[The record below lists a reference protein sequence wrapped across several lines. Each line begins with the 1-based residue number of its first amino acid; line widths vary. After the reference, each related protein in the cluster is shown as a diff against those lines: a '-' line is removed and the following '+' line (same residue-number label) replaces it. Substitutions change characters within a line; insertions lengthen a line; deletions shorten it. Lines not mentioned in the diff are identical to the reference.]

1 MRKIRL
7 YLDTSVISHLHAA
20 DAPQNMAATQKLWRE
35 IMQGKYAIYISELV
49 LKEIMNCE
57 EQKQRIMLSYLSDI
71 TLYEIELTEEIINLA
86 KKYVDAGI
94 IPAKYTDDALHIA
107 AATVHD
113 CNVVVSWNFKHMVK
127 LKTIIGVNGINKGGG
142 YTEIEILP
150 PNSITEEV
158 E

>member
-7 YLDTSVISHLHAA
+7 YLDTSVISHLQAN
-20 DAPQNMAATQKLWRE
+20 DAPDNMAATQQLWDEIKL
-35 IMQGKYAIYISELV
+35 GKYAIYISELV
-49 LKEIMNCE
+49 LKEIMNCAE
-57 EQKQRIMLSYLSDI
+57 EKRNMMLAYLNEIPRTEIMLTD
-71 TLYEIELTEEIINLA
+71 EIINLG
-86 KKYVDAGI
+86 KKYIEAGI
-94 IPAKYTDDALHIA
+94 IPVRYTDDALHIA

-127 LKTIIGVNGINKGGG
+127 LKTIIGVNGVNKGGG
-142 YTEIEILP
+142 YSEIEILP